1 MMIEPTEPIRKRS
14 DYTVLEANMLF
25 IILAGVFLT
34 LGAYVQTRS
43 VLSGLLITEY
53 GIILAP
59 VLLYSIFSGKSVKKV
74 FRIRR
79 LPIKAVIKII
89 GIAVMLL
96 PIIAVSNLFVI
107 WIIENLSEAFE
118 LGLPTASSS
127 NEYILLMFII
137 AVTAGI
143 CEESLFRGVVL
154 NAYETAYGTKWGAI
168 FSGLLFGIFHF
179 NPQNLLGPI
188 ILGIVFA
195 YMVQITDSI
204 FAGVLAHTMNNGIA
218 VTMGYLVNTFLP
230 ESDVVA
236 SQEVLFDSTAML
248 VGVIFFYTILAL
260 LTSVGLYYLLKS
272 LKRDFP
278 KFEVDNDVILNDRRY
293 RIVKREA
300 DQLYLLETGH
310 EISDLRVSDAA
321 QLKRL
326 GAVVPSPI
334 WRSKGLHMSHL
345 EWLPLLLTLALYGYI
360 IYYAYG

>member
-1 MMIEPTEPIRKRS
+1 
-14 DYTVLEANMLF
+14 
-25 IILAGVFLT
+25 
-34 LGAYVQTRS
+34 
-43 VLSGLLITEY
+43 
-53 GIILAP
+53 
-59 VLLYSIFSGKSVKKV
+59 
-74 FRIRR
+74 
-79 LPIKAVIKII
+79 
-89 GIAVMLL
+89 
-96 PIIAVSNLFVI
+96 
-107 WIIENLSEAFE
+107 
-118 LGLPTASSS
+118 
-127 NEYILLMFII
+127 
-137 AVTAGI
+137 
-143 CEESLFRGVVL
+143 
-154 NAYETAYGTKWGAI
+154 
-168 FSGLLFGIFHF
+168 
-179 NPQNLLGPI
+179 
-188 ILGIVFA
+188 
-195 YMVQITDSI
+195 
-204 FAGVLAHTMNNGIA
+204 
-218 VTMGYLVNTFLP
+218 MGYLVNTFLP